1 MSKRRVVVTGL
12 GMLSP
17 VGNTVESTWKA
28 LLAGQSGISLIDH
41 FDTSAYA
48 TKFAGLVKDFN
59 CEDIISRKEQRKMDA
74 FIQYGIVAGVQA
86 MQDSGLEI
94 TEENAT
100 RIGAAIGS
108 GIGGLG
114 LIEEN
119 HTSLMNGGPRKISPF
134 FVPSTIVN
142 MVAGHLTIMYGL
154 RGPSI
159 SIGGLGLIEENH
171 TSLMNGGPRKISPF
185 FVPSTIVNMVAGHL
199 TIMYGLRGPS
209 ISIATACTSGVH
221 NIGHAARIIA
231 YGDADVMVAGGAE
244 KASTPLGVG
253 GFGAARALSTRN
265 DNPQAASR
273 PWDKE
278 RDGFVLGDGA
288 GMLVLE
294 EYEHAK
300 KRGAKIYAE
309 LVGFGMSSDAYH
321 MTSPPENGAGAAL
334 AMANALRDA
343 GIEASQIGYVNA
355 HGTSTP
361 AGDKAEAQAVK
372 TIFGEAASRVL
383 VSSTKSMTGHL
394 LGAAGAVESIYSIL
408 ALRDQAVPPTI
419 NLDNP
424 DEGCDLDFVPHEA
437 RQVSGMEYT
446 LCNSFGFGGTNGSL
460 IFKKI

>member
-17 VGNTVESTWKA
+17 VGNTVDSTWNA

-48 TKFAGLVKDFN
+48 THFAGLVKDFN
-59 CEDIISRKEQRKMDA
+59 CEEHISRKDARKMDL
-74 FIQYGIVAGVQA
+74 FIQYGIMAGIQA
-86 MQDSGLEI
+86 FQDSGLEI
-94 TEENAT
+94 TEENAP

-119 HTSLMNGGPRKISPF
+119 HTALMHGGPRKISPF

-142 MVAGHLTIMYGL
+142 MVAGHLTIMLGL

-159 SIGGLGLIEENH
+159 SI
-171 TSLMNGGPRKISPF
+171 S
-185 FVPSTIVNMVAGHL
+185 
-199 TIMYGLRGPS
+199 
-209 ISIATACTSGVH
+209 TACTSGVH
-221 NIGHAARIIA
+221 NIGHAARMIA
-231 YGDADVMVAGGAE
+231 YGDADAMLAGGTE
-244 KASTPLGVG
+244 KASTQLGVG

-273 PWDKE
+273 PWDKD

-288 GMLVLE
+288 GILVLE
-294 EYEHAK
+294 EYQHAK
-300 KRGAKIYAE
+300 ARGAKIYAE

-321 MTSPPENGAGAAL
+321 MTSPPADGAGAAQ
-334 AMANALRDA
+334 AMENALRDA
-343 GIEASQIGYVNA
+343 GVTPAQVGYINA
-355 HGTSTP
+355 HGTSTA
-361 AGDKAEAQAVK
+361 AGDKAETQAVK
-372 TIFGEAASRVL
+372 SVYGDAAARVM

-394 LGAAGAVESIYSIL
+394 LGAAGAVESIFTIL
-408 ALRDQAVPPTI
+408 ALRDQVVPPTI

-437 RQVSGMEYT
+437 RQVSGLEYA
-446 LCNSFGFGGTNGSL
+446 LCNSFGFGGTNGSI
-460 IFKKI
+460 IFRKM